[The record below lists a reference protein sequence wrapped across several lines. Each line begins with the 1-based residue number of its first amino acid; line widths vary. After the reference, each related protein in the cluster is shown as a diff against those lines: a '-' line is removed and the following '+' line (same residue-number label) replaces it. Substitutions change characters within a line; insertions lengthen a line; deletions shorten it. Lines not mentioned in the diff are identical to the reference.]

1 MARLSELMMR
11 SLGYSEEEIQ
21 ERLRKNETREEAEAR
36 ARAEAV
42 QEQARLHHE
51 AYTARMKSGM
61 VPAKLEQLSRPI
73 MADAVSAIKAEY
85 EAAGHDWNASKRLIW
100 AIAATGYED
109 HELCEK
115 MKLKASKGLLVLGP
129 VGTGKT
135 SAFEAAKK
143 HSILTAKL
151 VMCKELRNAVVSGGY
166 EAIARYETIP
176 NVVFDEL
183 GREGIAMSYGTRI
196 ECITDIVASRY
207 MNMKRGMKLKS
218 YFTTNLTLNE
228 LTSMYSDHIVDRML
242 EMCNVFEVQNK
253 QSFRA

>member
-21 ERLRKNETREEAEAR
+21 ERLRRNETREEAEAR
-36 ARAEAV
+36 TRLEAV
-42 QEQARLHHE
+42 QEQARIHHE

-73 MADAVSAIKAEY
+73 MADAVAMIKAEY
-85 EAAGHDWNASKRLIW
+85 EAAGHDWALSKRLVW
-100 AIAATGYED
+100 AIAATSYED
-109 HELCEK
+109 QELCEK
-115 MKLKASKGLLVLGP
+115 MKLKPNKGLLVLGS

-143 HSILTAKL
+143 HHILTAKL
-151 VMCKELRNAVVSGGY
+151 VMCKELRNAVVGGGY

-228 LTSMYSDHIVDRML
+228 LTSMYSDHIVDRIL